1 MIEREMADG
10 IVKAIP
16 PVLYKYRHF
25 DERTIEL
32 LCADIVYYADP
43 STFNDPLDTKPCV
56 QADCDVATM
65 ERTVYELVRRRVEDE
80 MQTGALTVKYRGP
93 KTMAH
98 IEKHSHAAAQQMIDR
113 LKYDATNPDYGDDPP
128 GPLASVLAY
137 AIERELLK
145 QYNKGILSL
154 ATRYDCPL
162 MWSHYGAQHR
172 GVCIGYSVPPEARR
186 KLHEV
191 RYGGNRSVYA
201 SAVAKMVL
209 DNNEQ
214 ARVVVDEA
222 VLLRKAPD
230 WHYEREWRLLGSRGA
245 VDSPLEMVEIVFG
258 MRCPRTVMH
267 TVASALKERDR
278 PVQLY
283 EIHEVPGT
291 FDLRRSELNVN
302 ELSVTYPRRALSIFE
317 EFDTLSEGDEPQS

>member
-1 MIEREMADG
+1 MSEHEMADG
-10 IVKAIP
+10 MVKVIP

-25 DERTIEL
+25 DERTVEL
-32 LCADIVYYADP
+32 LCADTVYYADP

-56 QADCDVATM
+56 EADCDVETM
-65 ERTVYELVRRRVEDE
+65 ERVVYELARRRVEDE
-80 MQTGALTVKYRGP
+80 MQTGARAVKYRGP
-93 KTMAH
+93 KTIAH
-98 IEKHSHAAAQQMIDR
+98 IEKHSHAAAQRMIDG
-113 LKYDATNPDYGDDPP
+113 LKYDATDPEYFDDPP

-172 GVCIGYSVPPEARR
+172 GVCIGYSVPSEAQRQ
-186 KLHEV
+186 LHEV
-191 RYGGNRSVYA
+191 RYGGNRHVRA
-201 SAVAKMVL
+201 STVAKMVL
-209 DNNEQ
+209 DRDEQ
-214 ARVVVDEA
+214 ARVAVDEA

-230 WHYEREWRLLGSRGA
+230 WRYEKEWRLLGSRGA

-258 MRCPRTVMH
+258 MRCSRTVMH
-267 TVASALKERDR
+267 AVASALNGRAK

-283 EIHEVPGT
+283 EMHEVRGT
-291 FDLRRSELNVN
+291 FELRRSELDVE
-302 ELSVTYPRRALSIFE
+302 ELSVAYPRRALSIFE
-317 EFDTLSEGDEPQS
+317 EFDVPPETDEPQG